1 MGYMGMCGGTTSCYI
16 IGMTGCDEARQF
28 VKAPMLRTVTKMKF
42 RIRLIGSVLVGGA
55 FTLATVWA
63 ASTGSTGSPES
74 IERAAVAARRAPEPA
89 RATVERVE
97 PGAPATP
104 REFFN
109 AGTQQL
115 RAGKL
120 REAEAFLT
128 STVESQQ
135 EKLQAPALYNL
146 GHVRFAQGIE
156 VLKKSPPARPTI
168 ARGRTAAQQADDA
181 IRQTDEALRSNEVQK
196 LVAAY
201 MHGRGAR
208 RELKAATEAVRRAL
222 AVHGTALAR
231 WQRASGDF
239 KSVVEL
245 QRTAADS
252 QYNAEVVDRC
262 IAKLVDSLREM
273 QQCANGMCDKG
284 GALGEKLKQ
293 LKGRIPGRDMPP
305 GAAGEDEEDEDFPF
319 GPQPGQT
326 EGPSKEGKEM
336 TLSQEQ
342 AGWVLDGFKLDG
354 ERRLPMGQGE
364 VAEPKD
370 RKRPTW

>member
-1 MGYMGMCGGTTSCYI
+1 
-16 IGMTGCDEARQF
+16 
-28 VKAPMLRTVTKMKF
+28 MLRTVTKMKF

-74 IERAAVAARRAPEPA
+74 IERAAVAARRAPEQA
-89 RATVERVE
+89 RATVEQVE
-97 PGAPATP
+97 SGAPATP

-120 REAEAFLT
+120 REAEAFLE
-128 STVESQQ
+128 STVASQQ
-135 EKLQAPALYNL
+135 ERLQAPALYNL

-168 ARGRTAAQQADDA
+168 ARGQTAAEQADAA
-181 IRQTDEALRSNEVQK
+181 IRQADEALRSNDVQK

-201 MHGRGAR
+201 LHGRGVR
-208 RELKAATEAVRRAL
+208 KELKAATEAVGRAL
-222 AVHGTALAR
+222 AVHGAALAR

-245 QRTAADS
+245 QRADADS
-252 QYNAEVVDRC
+252 QHNAEVVDRS
-262 IAKLVDSLREM
+262 IAKLVDSLREL
-273 QQCANGMCDKG
+273 QQCANGMCGKNE
-284 GALGEKLKQ
+284 ALGEKLKG
-293 LKGRIPGRDMPP
+293 LKGRIPGQDMPP
-305 GAAGEDEEDEDFPF
+305 GAAGDEEEDEDLPF

-342 AGWVLDGFKLDG
+342 AGWVLDGFKLDS

-364 VAEPKD
+364 LAEPKD